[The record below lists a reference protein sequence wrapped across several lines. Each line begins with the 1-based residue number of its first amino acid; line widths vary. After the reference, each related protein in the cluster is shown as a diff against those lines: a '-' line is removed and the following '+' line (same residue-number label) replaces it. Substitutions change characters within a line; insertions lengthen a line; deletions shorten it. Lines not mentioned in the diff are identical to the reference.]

1 MVDVSGHVIFENL
14 VGDSTSTGSADSVS
28 SLTDTVI
35 DEPLLDNQAL
45 AYDTA
50 TSKWINQTIAGGGGG
65 ATNLTDLDDV
75 NITSVSD
82 HERLSY
88 DTATG
93 KWVNEV
99 LDKVY
104 LRIYNNTGAQL
115 DGGSVVYITG
125 AHNQNIFYVDLAM
138 ADSAT
143 TMPSMGVLEHDVA
156 NGAEALL
163 VIKGK
168 AQGLDTSLMTAGDIV
183 YVSPTVAG
191 GITAT
196 KPSGGT
202 HLIQNLG
209 VVAKVHASNGVISV
223 TSVGRANDIP
233 NAVIS
238 TDTADVDYLYVD
250 NGGVFTKINKA
261 NLDLDHGGLQGLSD
275 DDHAQYIYTNPTTA
289 LRNRIHSAATGA
301 NNLVLKAAQSQS
313 GRFLK
318 LENDVG
324 VEVGYFDPDGSLSS
338 LSVASPNIN
347 AQTNMSTP
355 AIQGGVGT
363 FDSVAVTGNVTVTG
377 TVDGRNVATD
387 GTTQDSHIADSTIH
401 FTEGSIDHTAITNIG
416 TNTHANIDTHI
427 ADGTIH
433 YLQTAIDH
441 TVILNKGTNTHANID
456 SHIADGT
463 IHFTEGSIDHG
474 SIAGL
479 GDDDHTQYTLANGT
493 RAMTKLDVTGV
504 GQGITV
510 ADGNVTVTGGLSATV
525 DVSSALIK
533 GVAGDFGNL
542 SATGTLDVTGV
553 SNFTSIATNSLTVAG
568 DVNAIYGDLTVK
580 QDILVDGVVDGVD
593 IANLSTNYTNHHT
606 GVSQQHAPFTSLTNG
621 FVPNPAGVSTDHHFM
636 TAAGNWK
643 ARPNEYLELTTSAD
657 TPNGGAKV
665 ETDITNWET
674 TTYIKDSA
682 TTWVFDD
689 TEITLPY
696 TGLYEITLKLYFQ
709 KDSAGVHEHTIWIE
723 EDSTRAWVP
732 IEKSY
737 AAGLN
742 RAGGV
747 FPSDASQSSSTSTFL
762 WSATAGDIIKARF
775 EVNNAALDN
784 VIADRSTILI
794 KRIDT

>member
-35 DEPLLDNQAL
+35 GEPLLDNQAL

-50 TSKWINQTIAGGGGG
+50 TSKWINQTLAGGGG
-65 ATNLTDLDDV
+65 ATNLADLGDV
-75 NITSVSD
+75 TITSVSD
-82 HERLSY
+82 HEIISY

-93 KWVNEV
+93 KWVNEA

-115 DGGSVVYITG
+115 DAGSVVYITG
-125 AHNQNIFYVDLAM
+125 SHNQNIFYVDLAM

-143 TMPSMGVLEHDVA
+143 TMPSMGILKHDVA
-156 NGAEALL
+156 NGAEDLA
-163 VIKGK
+163 VIMGK

-191 GITAT
+191 GITTT

-209 VVAKVHASNGVISV
+209 VVSKVHASNGVITV

-238 TDTADVDYLYVD
+238 TDTADVDYLYID
-250 NGGVFTKINKA
+250 DGGTFKKISKA
-261 NLDLDHGGLQGLSD
+261 DLDLDHGGLQGLSD

-301 NNLVLKAAQSQS
+301 NNLVLKAAQNQS
-313 GRFLK
+313 GRFIK

-324 VEVGYFDPDGSLSS
+324 VEVGYFAPDGALSS
-338 LSVASPNIN
+338 LSVASPNID

-377 TVDGRNVATD
+377 TVDGRDVATD
-387 GTTQDSHIADSTIH
+387 GTTQDSHIAQADIH
-401 FTEGSIDHTAITNIG
+401 FTEVSIDHGNIQNHG
-416 TNTHANIDTHI
+416 TKTHTVIDNHI
-427 ADGTIH
+427 DDGNIH

-441 TVILNKGTNTHANID
+441 TVILNKGTNTHAEIDTHID
-456 SHIADGT
+456 SSPD
-463 IHFTEGSIDHG
+463 IHFIVGSIDHG

-542 SATGTLDVTGV
+542 SATGTLDVTG
-553 SNFTSIATNSLTVAG
+553 ATNLASLAVDSLTVAG

-580 QDILVDGVVDGVD
+580 QDILIDGVVDGVD

-606 GVSQQHAPFTSLTNG
+606 GVSQQHAPFTSVKDG
-621 FVPNPAGVSTDHHFM
+621 FVPNPATVSTDHHFL

-657 TPNGGAKV
+657 TVNGGTAV
-665 ETDITNWET
+665 ATTIDNWET

-689 TEITLPY
+689 TDITLPY
-696 TGLYEITLKLYFQ
+696 TGIYEITLKLYFQ
-709 KDSAGVHEHTIWIE
+709 KDTNGVHEHMIWIE
-723 EDSTRAWVP
+723 EDGGRGTWAA

-742 RAGGV
+742 RAGSTLN
-747 FPSDASQSSSTSTFL
+747 PSESSSTSTIL
-762 WSATAGDIIKARF
+762 WSGTAGDLIRARF
-775 EVNNAALDN
+775 EVNNTALDE